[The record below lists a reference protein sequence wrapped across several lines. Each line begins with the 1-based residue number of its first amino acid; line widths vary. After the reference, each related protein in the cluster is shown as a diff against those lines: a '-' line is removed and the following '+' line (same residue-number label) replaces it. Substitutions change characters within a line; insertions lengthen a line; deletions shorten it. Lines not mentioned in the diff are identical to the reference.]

1 MQATLTL
8 NGNPSYVQD
17 STGSAEVDGISTQG
31 LKIGDEV
38 LVTGEPLDTENGLLF
53 HHSSVE
59 FLWDGSPIPPLSVTA
74 DDAALGKFAG
84 MLIEVS
90 GRFLATESHGGET
103 WLRLESGNQA
113 FLAHITS
120 ERGSSLLPPIE
131 SGSTIRLRGVCS
143 LQPSDTHY
151 LGGFAILLRSAEDV
165 AIISGPPW
173 WSFRHLVEL
182 GILLAS
188 IVLAAHISLIQML
201 KARVRAIMAE
211 RARLGHE
218 LHDTLAQSFAGLAF
232 QIQAAQRIVPR
243 SSSLLTQHLDIALD
257 MVRHSHAEAHRSI
270 MMLRPQHLEEGAD
283 LPAAIQSAL
292 DQSTAGCHLKA
303 SLSIS
308 GSVERLPLVTTD
320 TLYRIAQE
328 AIANAL
334 RHGQPAV
341 LEVRLDYK
349 PSSVL
354 LSVVDDGVGFE
365 MKSQQHRGFGLAGMR
380 ERAHALRGEFSV
392 TSEPGRGTK
401 VNAEFFLRRDAG
413 AHFISLV
420 SKLPSLY
427 WGRLQHIVQGNR
439 PGSSRQVAKPPVAD

>member
-1 MQATLTL
+1 
-8 NGNPSYVQD
+8 
-17 STGSAEVDGISTQG
+17 
-31 LKIGDEV
+31 
-38 LVTGEPLDTENGLLF
+38 
-53 HHSSVE
+53 
-59 FLWDGSPIPPLSVTA
+59 
-74 DDAALGKFAG
+74 
-84 MLIEVS
+84 
-90 GRFLATESHGGET
+90 
-103 WLRLESGNQA
+103 
-113 FLAHITS
+113 
-120 ERGSSLLPPIE
+120 
-131 SGSTIRLRGVCS
+131 
-143 LQPSDTHY
+143 
-151 LGGFAILLRSAEDV
+151 
-165 AIISGPPW
+165 
-173 WSFRHLVEL
+173 
-182 GILLAS
+182 
-188 IVLAAHISLIQML
+188 
-201 KARVRAIMAE
+201 
-211 RARLGHE
+211 
-218 LHDTLAQSFAGLAF
+218 
-232 QIQAAQRIVPR
+232 
-243 SSSLLTQHLDIALD
+243 
-257 MVRHSHAEAHRSI
+257 

-283 LPAAIQSAL
+283 LPSAIQSAL

-303 SLSIS
+303 RLSIS

-413 AHFISLV
+413 AHVISLV